1 MSLFD
6 AIRSVAEKH
15 PETNE
20 EQHSNLVRTAIQMFG
35 NRGGVSELINNAQSH
50 GLRQVVQSWVSTGPN
65 QAVAPEQVQGLVGQ
79 ERINQFASRMGIPP
93 AIASAA
99 LARILPV
106 VIDKVTPEGKLPQAA

>member
-1 MSLFD
+1 VSIFD

-20 EQHSNLVRTAIQMFG
+20 EQHSNLVRTAIQIFG
-35 NRGGVSELINNAQSH
+35 NHEGVSELISNAQSQ
-50 GLRQVVQSWVSTGPN
+50 GLGHVVQSWVSTGA
-65 QAVAPEQVQGLVGQ
+65 QSVAPGQVQGLVG
-79 ERINQFASRMGIPP
+79 EDRINQFASRMGIPP

-106 VIDKVTPEGKLPQAA
+106 VIDKVTREGKLPQAA

>member
-1 MSLFD
+1 VSLFD

-35 NRGGVSELINNAQSH
+35 NHGGLSELINNAQSQ
-50 GLRQVVQSWVSTGPN
+50 GLNHVVQSWVSTGTN
-65 QAVAPEQVQGLVGQ
+65 QSVAPGQVQGLVGQ
-79 ERINQFASRMGIPP
+79 ERINQFANRLGIPP

-106 VIDKVTPEGKLPQAA
+106 VVDKLTPEGKLPQPA

>member
-1 MSLFD
+1 VSLFD

-35 NRGGVSELINNAQSH
+35 NQNGVSELINNAQSQ
-50 GLRQVVQSWVSTGPN
+50 GLGHVVQSWVSTGAN
-65 QAVAPEQVQGLVGQ
+65 QAVAPGQVQSLVGQ
-79 ERINQFASRMGIPP
+79 DRINQFASRIGIPP

-99 LARILPV
+99 LARILPLV
-106 VIDKVTPEGKLPQAA
+106 VDKFTPEGKLPQAA

>member
-35 NRGGVSELINNAQSH
+35 DRGGVSELINNAQSH
-50 GLRQVVQSWVSTGPN
+50 GLGQVVQSWVSTGPN

-79 ERINQFASRMGIPP
+79 ERINQFANRIGIPP
-93 AIASAA
+93 A
-99 LARILPV
+99 LARVQL
-106 VIDKVTPEGKLPQAA
+106 